1 MTPGTQEFGEFVTVH
16 AYILGNG
23 TDPWVVPPV
32 PASAG
37 LSRATAYA
45 AKVGAM
51 TTTALITGANRGI
64 GFQIAR
70 LLGEHGV
77 TAIVGARDEERG
89 RAAAERL
96 GQPYVRLD
104 VTDETSVRAAAK
116 WIEREYG
123 ALDILVNNAGIMGR
137 SDEPDGV
144 SRADALR
151 EVYEINVFG
160 VVTVTDTLLPLLR
173 RAPAARIVNLSSG
186 LGSLADSLDPD
197 SRFYGQDYL
206 AYNSSKTALNMVTV
220 VYANELRDTPIKVN
234 AADPGYCATDMTD
247 HNGYRTAEQG
257 AAIAVRLATLGADG
271 PTGAFLQDEGP
282 VRW

>member
-1 MTPGTQEFGEFVTVH
+1 
-16 AYILGNG
+16 
-23 TDPWVVPPV
+23 
-32 PASAG
+32 
-37 LSRATAYA
+37 
-45 AKVGAM
+45 M

>member
-1 MTPGTQEFGEFVTVH
+1 
-16 AYILGNG
+16 
-23 TDPWVVPPV
+23 
-32 PASAG
+32 
-37 LSRATAYA
+37 
-45 AKVGAM
+45 M
-51 TTTALITGANRGI
+51 TTTALITGANKGI
-64 GFQIAR
+64 GFEIAR
-70 LLGEHGV
+70 LLGERGV

-116 WIEREYG
+116 WIEQEYG
-123 ALDILVNNAGIMGR
+123 ALDILVNNAGIMGPM
-137 SDEPDGV
+137 DVPAGV
-144 SRADALR
+144 GRADALR
-151 EVYEINVFG
+151 EVYETNVFG
-160 VVTVTDTLLPLLR
+160 VVTVTDVLLPLLR
-173 RAPAARIVNLSSG
+173 RASAARIVNMSSA

-197 SRFYGQDYL
+197 SQFYGQDYL

-234 AADPGYCATDMTD
+234 AADPGYCSSDMNAHT
-247 HNGYRTAEQG
+247 GYRTPAQG